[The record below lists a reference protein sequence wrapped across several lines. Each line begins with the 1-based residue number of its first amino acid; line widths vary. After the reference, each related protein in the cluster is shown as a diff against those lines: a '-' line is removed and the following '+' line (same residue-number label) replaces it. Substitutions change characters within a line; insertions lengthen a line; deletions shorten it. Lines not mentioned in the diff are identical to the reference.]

1 MHIFNARVYLGIRNG
16 FVSLPDW
23 NGTVVAN
30 FCEAPHRQQLVS
42 FGSMICGF
50 AGH

>member
-1 MHIFNARVYLGIRNG
+1 MHIFNACVYLGIRNG

-30 FCEAPHRQQLVS
+30 FCEAPDTDSSLFHLDR
-42 FGSMICGF
+42 
-50 AGH
+50 